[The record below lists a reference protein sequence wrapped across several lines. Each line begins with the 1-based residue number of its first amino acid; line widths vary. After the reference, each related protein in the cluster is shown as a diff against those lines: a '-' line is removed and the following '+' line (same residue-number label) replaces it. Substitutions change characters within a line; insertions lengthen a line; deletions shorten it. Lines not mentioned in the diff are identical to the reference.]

1 MVKSTGYMEKRRH
14 PDEVLGAEE
23 AGYRAAEEVWLEAVD
38 REKKAGRRDLASKI
52 LDQQFLRDEDSNIYV
67 IIGGERMNLGH
78 LSQGYRI
85 LEELINRV

>member
-38 REKKAGRRDLASKI
+38 RERNAGRQDLAEKI
-52 LDQQFLRDEDSNIYV
+52 LGQQFRRDEDGNIYV
-67 IIGGERMNLGH
+67 VIDGGRVDLGH
-78 LSQGYRI
+78 LGLGYRI
-85 LEELINRV
+85 LEELINPR